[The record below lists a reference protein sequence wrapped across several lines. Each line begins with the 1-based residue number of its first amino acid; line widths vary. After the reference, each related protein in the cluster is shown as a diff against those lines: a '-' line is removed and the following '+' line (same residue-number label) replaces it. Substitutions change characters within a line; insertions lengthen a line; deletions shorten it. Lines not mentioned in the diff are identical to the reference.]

1 MRQETIKN
9 ISEERRGERGSILA
23 VSAIGMLSF
32 LLAVGLCV
40 DISHFYL
47 AKTEL
52 QNAADASAL
61 AAAAALNAHPS
72 GIEMATDRAVQAMN
86 NYDFNNNG
94 VQITRANVTFAVNIN
109 DTYMSEADAKAPSVA
124 KTIRFVRVVTNDSP
138 VSVSFAAIALKTDS
152 VDLAAE
158 ATAGMSVPPNN
169 FCDWIPLSVIDENVA
184 TILPGQTYVIR
195 GAPQNSVSPGNYQVL
210 AVAGRGGSDVRAGIA
225 SGVDEC
231 AEAGATYSI
240 DTKPGVNSGPVRAGI
255 NTRFDDYDSQLDPT
269 NHPPDTNVMENITY
283 KQYLQAQV
291 NPDSSPYHQSPRN
304 PGVPGRRVVIIPIIK
319 ISEYD
324 NGRNV
329 VTFDR
334 FGAFFLKRKIDGG
347 NGGDLEAEYI
357 EDRVVVGRGGFNPG
371 GAPGNALMAV
381 PVLYK

>member
-1 MRQETIKN
+1 MRQIIN
-9 ISEERRGERGSILA
+9 QRDDERRGERGSILA
-23 VSAIGMLSF
+23 VSAVGMLSF

-72 GIEMATDRAVQAMN
+72 GIEVATDRAVQAMN
-86 NYDFNNNG
+86 NYDFNNTG
-94 VQITRANVTFAVNIN
+94 VQITRANVTFAVNLN
-109 DTYMSEADAKAPSVA
+109 GTYMSEADAKSPSVA

-138 VSVSFAAIALKTDS
+138 VSVSFAAIALKSDS

-158 ATAGMSVPPNN
+158 ATGGMSVPPNT
-169 FCDWIPLSVIDENVA
+169 FCDWIPLSVIDDDVA

-195 GAPQNSVSPGNYQVL
+195 GAPQNSVAPGNYQVL
-210 AVAGRGGSDVRAGIA
+210 AAAGRGGSEAREGIA
-225 SGVDEC
+225 SGVDGC
-231 AEAGATYSI
+231 AEAGSTYAI
-240 DTKPGVNSGPVRAGI
+240 DTEPGVNSGPVRAGI
-255 NTRFDDYDSQLDPT
+255 NTRFDEYDSKLDPT
-269 NHPPDTNVMENITY
+269 NHPPDTNVKENITY
-283 KQYLQAQV
+283 DQYLQAQA
-291 NPDSSPYHQSPRN
+291 NSNSPYHQSPRN
-304 PGVPGRRVVIIPIIK
+304 PGVPGRRIVIIPIIK

-324 NGRNV
+324 SGRNV
-329 VTFDR
+329 VTFNR
-334 FGAFFLKRKIDGG
+334 FAAFFLKRKIGNG

-357 EDRVVVGRGGFNPG
+357 GERVVVGRGGFNPG

>member
-1 MRQETIKN
+1 MRRTIEKRDKARN
-9 ISEERRGERGSILA
+9 GERGSILA
-23 VSAIGMLSF
+23 ISAFGMLSF

-61 AAAAALNAHPS
+61 AAAAALNAAPS
-72 GIEMATDRAVQAMN
+72 GITTAADRAVQMMN
-86 NYDFNNNG
+86 NYEFNNTG
-94 VQITRANVTFAVNIN
+94 VTIPRANVQFAVNF
-109 DTYMSEADAKAPSVA
+109 DGPYVDEGSAKGNA
-124 KTIRFVRVVTNDSP
+124 KNIRFVRVKTADAPIKVF
-138 VSVSFAAIALKTDS
+138 FASIALNASD
-152 VDLAAE
+152 VPLAAE
-158 ATAGMSVPPNN
+158 ATAGMSVPPNS
-169 FCDWIPLSVIDENVA
+169 FCDWIPLSVIDDNVS

-210 AVAGRGGSDVRAGIA
+210 AVSGRGGSDVREGIA

-255 NTRFDDYDSQLDPT
+255 NTRFGEYDSQLDPERQ
-269 NHPPDTNVMENITY
+269 PPDTNVCEDCTY
-283 KQYLQAQV
+283 AEYRDGLKFQAPSRGLQ
-291 NPDSSPYHQSPRN
+291 
-304 PGVPGRRVVIIPIIK
+304 GVPGRRIVIIPIIK

-324 NGRNV
+324 NGRNIV
-329 VTFDR
+329 RFDR
-334 FGAFFLKRKIDGG
+334 FGAFFLRKRIGGG

-357 EDRVVVGRGGFNPG
+357 EDRVVVGRGGYNPN